1 MVMDCCGQAL
11 SYIRLVTVQ
20 AMAGLCWPGMNVPE
34 DELEKRVAGH
44 NSRETSTVSERAQ
57 RYKLYVKRAMAQLED
72 GMPK

>member
-1 MVMDCCGQAL
+1 
-11 SYIRLVTVQ
+11 
-20 AMAGLCWPGMNVPE
+20 MNVPE